1 MNSHCAKNETKK
13 EKNCMFN
20 DPLRRLYTVNDRKSL
35 GGSKEMPNEK
45 AVKKKPERETLD
57 KSLKPHWVWAIALG
71 SSIGWGAFVQPTTWM
86 KDAGPLGVMIG
97 FSIGAILMMLIA
109 VSYGFLIHKFPVS
122 GGEFAYAFIG
132 MGRLHAF
139 ICSWFLTLGYICIVA
154 LNASAFVLMIK
165 FLFPSF
171 IQHFKMYELAGWS
184 VYLPE
189 IIIAIVLLAVFGYL
203 NTRGGGLSG
212 SMQFIFCV
220 VMVAGVALI
229 VALVGVSP
237 NTDVS
242 NLTPLFAPDKT
253 PWAAILSIVAIAPW
267 AFVGFDNIPQAA
279 EEFNFS
285 SKKAFSLII
294 FALLVAALLYSLMI
308 FATGMTAP
316 WQQLSNASHTW
327 GAAAGIKSIL
337 GIGGIIILAVSLM
350 MGIFT
355 GLNGFILSVSRL
367 LFAMSRAKVLPSIFG
382 KTHPKHGTPYVGVIF
397 TVIVAMLA
405 PFFGRQVLLWIVDM
419 SSIGVSI
426 AYFYTCLTAFKLFK
440 WSDAGISASAAHVAA
455 PVKKAVA
462 GFGAVASLGFIAL
475 LLIPG
480 SPAALGKESLYALL
494 VWAVLG
500 LLFYLAKRKE
510 YNAISHA
517 ELSYLIL
524 GKKLDLDG
532 EHPDEKREAE
542 AHMQDQGETVS

>member
-1 MNSHCAKNETKK
+1 MKK
-13 EKNCMFN
+13 EKV
-20 DPLRRLYTVNDRKSL
+20 RI
-35 GGSKEMPNEK
+35 PN
-45 AVKKKPERETLD
+45 KPNRETLD

-86 KDAGPLGVMIG
+86 GEAGPLGVMVG
-97 FSIGAILMMLIA
+97 FGIGAVLMMLIA

-132 MGRLHAF
+132 MGRKHAF
-139 ICSWFLTLGYICIVA
+139 FCSWFLTFGYICIVA

-165 FLFPSF
+165 FLFPSV
-171 IQHFKMYELAGWS
+171 IENLRMYELAGWN

-189 IIIAIVLLAVFGYL
+189 ILIAVVLLAIFGYL

-220 VMVAGVALI
+220 IMIAGVAAIAGWLG
-229 VALVGVSP
+229 ASP
-237 NTDVS
+237 NTDVE
-242 NLTPLFAPDKT
+242 NLKPLFTPDKA

-285 SKKAFSLII
+285 SKKAFGLII
-294 FALLVAALLYSLMI
+294 FALIVAALLYSVMI
-308 FATGMTAP
+308 FAAGITAP
-316 WQQLSNASHTW
+316 WQKLSGSSSTW
-327 GAAAGIKSIL
+327 ATADAIKSVV
-337 GIGGIIILAVSLM
+337 GTGGVAILAIALV

-355 GLNGFILSVSRL
+355 GLNGFILSASRL
-367 LFAMSRAKVLPSIFG
+367 LFAMSRAKVLPSFIG
-382 KTHPKHGTPYVGVIF
+382 KTSAKHGTPKTAVII
-397 TVIVAMLA
+397 TVAIAMIA

-426 AYFYTCLTAFKLFK
+426 AYFYTSLTAYKLFT
-440 WSDAGISASAAHVAA
+440 WSEKDAAAGESLVASPIKKGIS
-455 PVKKAVA
+455 
-462 GFGAVASLGFIAL
+462 GFGAIASIGFILL

-480 SPAALGKESLYALL
+480 SPAFMGKQAFIALII
-494 VWAVLG
+494 WAILG
-500 LLFYLAKRKE
+500 IVFYMAKRKE
-510 YNAISHA
+510 YNAISHD

-524 GKKLDLDG
+524 GKKLDLG
-532 EHPDEKREAE
+532 GTHPDEIREAE
-542 AHMQDQGETVS
+542 ALAANGGETVS